1 MTWTKES
8 LTELARDVFKDQYA
22 SINADLAPLDEFNV
36 EWARTP
42 SIIRLTFSDYIEDA
56 PREVVADIME
66 DVKRKIS
73 HAATGYSE
81 STKAWLQAN
90 IPATQGARYMQRH
103 GMHGGAYI
111 DLEELRPEGCT
122 AQLCFGPIFHRDA
135 GSSLLF
141 NIIVIC
147 EEYDAEDTEEEIKA
161 LIEEE
166 MENLAR
172 ARDRFSRR

>member
-1 MTWTKES
+1 MTWTRES
-8 LTELARDVFKDQYA
+8 LTELARDIFKDQGYR
-22 SINADLAPLDEFNV
+22 SINADLTPFNEFKV
-36 EWARTP
+36 QWSRTP
-42 SIIRLTFSDYIEDA
+42 SIIFLTFSDYIEDA

-66 DVKRKIS
+66 DVKRDIND
-73 HAATGYSE
+73 AATGYSE
-81 STKAWLQAN
+81 STRAWLMAN

-141 NIIVIC
+141 NVIMIS
-147 EEYDAEDTEEEIKA
+147 EEYDAENCEEEIKA
-161 LIEEE
+161 LIGEE

-172 ARDRFSRR
+172 ARDRF